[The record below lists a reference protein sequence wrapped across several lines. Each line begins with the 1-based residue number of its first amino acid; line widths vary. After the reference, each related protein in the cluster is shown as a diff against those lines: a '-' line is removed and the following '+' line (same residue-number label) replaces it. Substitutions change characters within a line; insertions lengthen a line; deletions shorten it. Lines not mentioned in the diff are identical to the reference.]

1 MCAFVGSCSYPR
13 FSAIEKFAVSVVC
26 FQIYEIGGTLTNIV
40 VKKLRSTDI
49 VYSSSLFFLYR
60 YLQLFFTSPL
70 MSAMMLLTKKMIQ
83 FNDNDDESG
92 VYIFS
97 ENCS

>member
-1 MCAFVGSCSYPR
+1 M
-13 FSAIEKFAVSVVC
+13 FSDLRDKRNAHEMRC
-26 FQIYEIGGTLTNIV
+26 R
-40 VKKLRSTDI
+40 KKLRSTDI

>member
-1 MCAFVGSCSYPR
+1 M
-13 FSAIEKFAVSVVC
+13 FSDLRDKRNAHEMRC
-26 FQIYEIGGTLTNIV
+26 R
-40 VKKLRSTDI
+40 KKLRSTDI
-49 VYSSSLFFLYR
+49 VYSSSLFFILYIPATI
-60 YLQLFFTSPL
+60 FMSPL
-70 MSAMMLLTKKMIQ
+70 MSTMMLLTKKMIQ